1 MAKQQR
7 QLTTLGEYMLI
18 TLGALLVAVGVYFF
32 KFQNNFSFGGVT
44 GLAVVIS
51 QATGGV
57 LSSGTVNLLI
67 SMVLLVIGF
76 VVLGKDCGIKTAYG
90 SILLSGA
97 ISLLEWIC
105 PLDGPITDSPML
117 ELCFAVALPA
127 FGAAILFNIEASTG
141 GTDIVAMIL
150 RKYTSIDIGR
160 SLFLTDILI
169 TVAAFPVFGLTTGLY
184 SVLGLAIKSLMVDGV
199 IENLNLCKYFNVVCE
214 EPEPICDFIT
224 HTLHR
229 SATVCDARGAFSGQE
244 KTIIFTV
251 LNRSQ
256 AVQLRKFI
264 KQREPSAFIL
274 ISNTSEIIGRGF
286 RQ

>member
-67 SMVLLVIGF
+67 SMALLVIGF

-105 PLDGPITDSPML
+105 PWAGPIRDSPML

-229 SATVCDARGAFSGQE
+229 SATICDARGAFSGQE

-256 AVQLRKFI
+256 VVQLRKFI